1 MRILICIFLAL
12 AAVLSLAAPTE
23 AHFAQGTKLRTIL
36 VARQGEALIAY
47 VRTPLPLVFSDV
59 VTTAR
64 ATEQP
69 LETPFLYHEQTGAG
83 GRYRL
88 SMEALTTDKPDFE
101 ERLRKALMW
110 SQDGLEVRAHLTGF
124 RVYARMPTGASDSP
138 QAAQAAIA
146 GASTGLDPVFGEAYV
161 DYAVILSP
169 AAAAGAL
176 QLRSAYPPL
185 PLPDGVTIDNHIIDA
200 RGDAPASYTRSG
212 QLEEPATLDGSL
224 WRTIREFV
232 WQGVQHIVEGLDH
245 VFLVVC
251 LALGIGARGRLLW
264 IVTAFTLGHSV
275 TLVAT
280 FLGATPSWPRFI
292 PAVEAA
298 IAATVLYAA
307 VAALLGRMDSI
318 LLIAGVGLLH
328 GLGFSF
334 VLGDILGRDAPN
346 LVPALAAFNIGIEI
360 GQLMI
365 IAATLLAVAFAT
377 RLSASLTPVLRAA
390 TLAGIAVVS
399 AWWVVERSATLM
411 A

>member
-1 MRILICIFLAL
+1 MRIIINVVLILT
-12 AAVLSLAAPTE
+12 VLFGHAGIAR

-36 VARQGEALIAY
+36 IAPHEESLTAY
-47 VRTPLPLVFSDV
+47 VRAPLPLVFSDV
-59 VTTAR
+59 VTSAQ
-64 ATEQP
+64 ASSQA
-69 LETPFLYHEQTGAG
+69 LDTPFLYFEETGAG

-88 SMEALTTDKPDFE
+88 SMEAIAADESAFR
-101 ERLRKALMW
+101 ERLERALSW
-110 SQDGLEVRAHLTGF
+110 SQNGREIAARIVAM
-124 RVYARMPTGASDSP
+124 RVHPRMPADSFDSRE
-138 QAAQAAIA
+138 AAEAAIA
-146 GASTGLDPVFGEAYV
+146 GASSGIDPVFGEAYV
-161 DYAVILSP
+161 DFAVSLSP
-169 AAAAGAL
+169 PDAAGPVAV
-176 QLRSAYPPL
+176 RSAYPPL
-185 PLPDGVTIDNHIIDA
+185 PIPDGVTIDNHIIDS
-200 RGDAPASYTRSG
+200 RGDVPVSYTRPG
-212 QLEEPATLDGSL
+212 QLEQPAVIDTSL
-224 WRTIREFV
+224 WRTVGEFV
-232 WQGVQHIVEGLDH
+232 WQGVLHIVEGLDH
-245 VFLVVC
+245 VFLVIC

-280 FLGATPSWPRFI
+280 FLGATPSWPWFI

-307 VAALLGRMDSI
+307 VAALMGRMDSI

-334 VLGDILGRDAPN
+334 VLGDLLGRDAPN

-399 AWWVVERSATLM
+399 AWWVVERSATLV